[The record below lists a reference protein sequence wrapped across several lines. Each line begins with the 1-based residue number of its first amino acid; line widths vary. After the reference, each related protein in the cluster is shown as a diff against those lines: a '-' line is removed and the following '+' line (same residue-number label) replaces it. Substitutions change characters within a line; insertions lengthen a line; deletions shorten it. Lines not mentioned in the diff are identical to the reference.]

1 MGSPDPKGEC
11 HLVKEM
17 IRRGGSNIYSKILQE
32 CTDAEGIALLNA
44 GSMIPSASKHISYSL
59 L

>member
-11 HLVKEM
+11 HLVKEV
-17 IRRGGSNIYSKILQE
+17 ILKGSNIYSKILQE